1 MRAYSMD
8 LRERV
13 LLDSDAGMKAADVAA
28 KYRVS
33 GSWVRLLKQRR
44 RKTGGASA
52 IKCCYAATGIGMTA
66 AAAALCE
73 LANTS
78 TSLGDEIGLR
88 GDVKMSRMVSRRV
101 ASPACIAG
109 VRVSRP
115 NFSARCGRTKL

>member
-1 MRAYSMD
+1 MTLSPDTQLGPYAIVSQ
-8 LRERV
+8 LG
-13 LLDSDAGMKAADVAA
+13 SGGMGVVYEARDP
-28 KYRVS
+28 
-33 GSWVRLLKQRR
+33 RLKR
-44 RKTGGASA
+44 GASA

>member
-1 MRAYSMD
+1 M
-8 LRERV
+8 LER
-13 LLDSDAGMKAADVAA
+13 LSDANRARWFLLGSVLVTGTLYTIPYGWYVA
-28 KYRVS
+28 
-33 GSWVRLLKQRR
+33 
-44 RKTGGASA
+44 GASA

>member
-1 MRAYSMD
+1 MVANSQTV
-8 LRERV
+8 V
-13 LLDSDAGMKAADVAA
+13 LLLPMN
-28 KYRVS
+28 
-33 GSWVRLLKQRR
+33 
-44 RKTGGASA
+44 GASA